1 MMSERILTVMSVLM
15 LAASAA
21 AAQPPPPG
29 PVGMALGL
37 QRNYAQMKNNITS
50 SAEKMPEADYF
61 FKPTPDIRGYGQLWA
76 HVADAQFG
84 QCSGAKGVP
93 NPRQGQPSFGD
104 GSRRR
109 RKRGRPSLIRTRSAS
124 TMPSPSLTDASA
136 SLKRLE
142 WPRRPAVACAV
153 APLWGVIGHGSEM
166 YGIGTVYL
174 RLKGQI
180 PRRPPNSSCAAAA
193 LPAAAAAA
201 TGAGGNCP
209 GVVRTFRSAC
219 SGQA

>member
-1 MMSERILTVMSVLM
+1 MSERILAVMSVLM

-29 PVGMALGL
+29 PVGTALGL

-93 NPRQGQPSFGD
+93 NPRQGQPSFETLTTKAEIVKALAD
-104 GSRRR
+104 SY
-109 RKRGRPSLIRTRSAS
+109 AFCDDAFS
-124 TMPSPSLTDASA
+124 TLTDASA
-136 SLKRLE
+136 SEMISNGRGGQQS
-142 WPRRPAVACAV
+142 RAVA
-153 APLWGVIGHGSEM
+153 LLGVIGHGSEM

-180 PRRPPNSSCAAAA
+180 PPSTELFMRGR
-193 LPAAAAAA
+193 
-201 TGAGGNCP
+201 GAPGG
-209 GVVRTFRSAC
+209 GRGGDGR
-219 SGQA
+219 GRQ

>member
-1 MMSERILTVMSVLM
+1 MKRVLTVFSGMV

-29 PVGMALGL
+29 PVGTALGL
-37 QRNYAQMKNNITS
+37 QRSYAQTKQMITA

-84 QCSGAKGVP
+84 QCSGARGVP
-93 NPRQGQPSFGD
+93 NPRQGQPSFEALTTKAEIVKAVAD
-104 GSRRR
+104 SF
-109 RKRGRPSLIRTRSAS
+109 AFCDAAFA
-124 TMPSPSLTDASA
+124 SLTDASA
-136 SLKRLE
+136 SEMISNGRGGQQS
-142 WPRRPAVACAV
+142 RTVA
-153 APLWGVIGHGSEM
+153 LLGVLGHDSEM

-180 PRRPPNSSCAAAA
+180 PPSTELFMRGR
-193 LPAAAAAA
+193 
-201 TGAGGNCP
+201 GAPGGR
-209 GVVRTFRSAC
+209 GR
-219 SGQA
+219 Q

>member
-1 MMSERILTVMSVLM
+1 MNRVLTVFSGLA

-29 PVGMALGL
+29 PVGTALGL

-93 NPRQGQPSFGD
+93 NPRQGQPSFETLTTKAEIVKALAD
-104 GSRRR
+104 SYAFCDDAF
-109 RKRGRPSLIRTRSAS
+109 S
-124 TMPSPSLTDASA
+124 SLTDASA
-136 SLKRLE
+136 SEMISNGRGGQQS
-142 WPRRPAVACAV
+142 RAVA
-153 APLWGVIGHGSEM
+153 LLGVIGHGSEM

-180 PRRPPNSSCAAAA
+180 PPSTELFMRGR
-193 LPAAAAAA
+193 
-201 TGAGGNCP
+201 GAPGG
-209 GVVRTFRSAC
+209 GRGGDGR
-219 SGQA
+219 GRQ

>member
-1 MMSERILTVMSVLM
+1 MKRVLTVFSGIV

-21 AAQPPPPG
+21 AAQPPQG
-29 PVGMALGL
+29 PVGTAQGL
-37 QRNYAQMKNNITS
+37 QRSYAQTKNNITA

-93 NPRQGQPSFGD
+93 NPRQGQPSFEALTTKAEIVKAVAD
-104 GSRRR
+104 SFAFCDDVF
-109 RKRGRPSLIRTRSAS
+109 S
-124 TMPSPSLTDASA
+124 SLTDASA
-136 SLKRLE
+136 AEMISNGRGGQQS
-142 WPRRPAVACAV
+142 RVVA
-153 APLWGVIGHGSEM
+153 LLGVLGHDSEM

-180 PRRPPNSSCAAAA
+180 PPSTELFMRGR
-193 LPAAAAAA
+193 
-201 TGAGGNCP
+201 GAPGG
-209 GVVRTFRSAC
+209 GRGGDGR
-219 SGQA
+219 GRQ

>member
-1 MMSERILTVMSVLM
+1 MSERILAVMSVLM

-21 AAQPPPPG
+21 AAQPPPG
-29 PVGMALGL
+29 PVGTALGL

-93 NPRQGQPSFGD
+93 NPRQGQPSFETLTTKAEIVKALAD
-104 GSRRR
+104 SYAFCDDAF
-109 RKRGRPSLIRTRSAS
+109 S
-124 TMPSPSLTDASA
+124 SLTDASA
-136 SLKRLE
+136 SEMISNGRGGQQS
-142 WPRRPAVACAV
+142 RAVA
-153 APLWGVIGHGSEM
+153 LLGVIGHGSEM

-180 PRRPPNSSCAAAA
+180 PPSTELFMRGR
-193 LPAAAAAA
+193 
-201 TGAGGNCP
+201 GAPGG
-209 GVVRTFRSAC
+209 GRGGDGR
-219 SGQA
+219 GR

>member
-1 MMSERILTVMSVLM
+1 MSERILAVMSVLM

-29 PVGMALGL
+29 PVGTALGL
-37 QRNYAQMKNNITS
+37 QRNYAQMKNNSTS

-93 NPRQGQPSFGD
+93 NPRQGQPSFETLTTKAEIVKALAD
-104 GSRRR
+104 SY
-109 RKRGRPSLIRTRSAS
+109 AFCDDAFS
-124 TMPSPSLTDASA
+124 TLTDASA
-136 SLKRLE
+136 SEMISNGRGGQQS
-142 WPRRPAVACAV
+142 RAVA
-153 APLWGVIGHGSEM
+153 LLGVIGHGSAM

-180 PRRPPNSSCAAAA
+180 PPSTELFMRGR
-193 LPAAAAAA
+193 
-201 TGAGGNCP
+201 GAPGG
-209 GVVRTFRSAC
+209 GRGGDGR
-219 SGQA
+219 GRQ

>member
-1 MMSERILTVMSVLM
+1 MTRLLTVFSGIV

-21 AAQPPPPG
+21 AAQPPPQG
-29 PVGMALGL
+29 PIGTAQGL
-37 QRNYAQMKNNITS
+37 QRSYAQTKNNITA

-93 NPRQGQPSFGD
+93 NPRQGQPSFEALTTKAEIVKAVAD
-104 GSRRR
+104 SFAFCDDVF
-109 RKRGRPSLIRTRSAS
+109 S
-124 TMPSPSLTDASA
+124 SLTDASA
-136 SLKRLE
+136 AEMISNGRGGQQS
-142 WPRRPAVACAV
+142 RVVA
-153 APLWGVIGHGSEM
+153 LLGVLGHDSEM

-180 PRRPPNSSCAAAA
+180 PPSTELFMRGRG
-193 LPAAAAAA
+193 PA
-201 TGAGGNCP
+201 
-209 GVVRTFRSAC
+209 S
-219 SGQA
+219 SGQRGDGRGRR